1 MLLGVPSQLF
11 LPIIYLTYSFLFFP
25 LCLGHSKLHS
35 NNLRLRFRLISIG
48 PLKTL
53 LLLHSQPIKLLVSK
67 LSVEYLS

>member
-11 LPIIYLTYSFLFFP
+11 LPIIFIYIFI
-25 LCLGHSKLHS
+25 CRALGHSKLLS